1 MATMTTLR
9 TILAAGGLALALLAT
24 PVVAQQGDDNL
35 APQSDV
41 AATDGAQADPSGQN
55 PTAEAPTE
63 QQLLNALQGG
73 QISGRVSI
81 PDSKAAVLEQPE
93 GRDYQSFHEGWLP
106 WIGAIAIIGMV
117 LALAAFYFSR
127 GRIMIE

>member
-9 TILAAGGLALALLAT
+9 SILTAGGLALALLAT
-24 PVVAQQGDDNL
+24 PVAAQQGDDNL

-41 AATDGAQADPSGQN
+41 APTDGAQADPSGQN
-55 PTAEAPTE
+55 PTAQAPTE

-93 GRDYQSFHEGWLP
+93 GRDY
-106 WIGAIAIIGMV
+106 
-117 LALAAFYFSR
+117 
-127 GRIMIE
+127 